1 MNTTRKL
8 KLYSSKKDVKSLI
21 YRLLQSL
28 MIVKLY
34 HWNTKV
40 YSVHK
45 VTDELYDAL
54 NDKMDSFIEVLLG
67 KHTINKTSLLDIH
80 TLHLKTFKHP
90 NAFIKWLEQ
99 FKTYLIHVN
108 ELFKSE
114 ENSDLFNIRD
124 EILAELNKI
133 TYLLSFK

>member
-1 MNTTRKL
+1 MNTTRRKS
-8 KLYSSKKDVKSLI
+8 KVYSSKKDVKSLI

-45 VTDELYDAL
+45 VTDEMYDAL
-54 NDKMDSFIEVLLG
+54 NDKIDSFVEVLLG
-67 KHTINKTSLLDIH
+67 KHKINKSLLDIH
-80 TLHLKTFKHP
+80 ILHLKTFRHP
-90 NAFIKWLEQ
+90 NAFIKWIEQ
-99 FKTYLIHVN
+99 FKNYLINVN
-108 ELFKSE
+108 EIFNSE
-114 ENSDLFNIRD
+114 ENSDLLNIRD